1 MSDHLSPME
10 TYHRGTVYILS
21 SLLESLFPS
30 FPFLSFHHSPSSLT
44 HYRFFQTVEDA
55 LIASGTF
62 DTVMF
67 QPTGPAGIFAL
78 YATAGSSL
86 GLILINEFVVV
97 SYSVSFQSRFLFGA
111 LSMSSDYMYFVFARV
126 LDSRLL
132 LTYRIS

>member
-10 TYHRGTVYILS
+10 TYHRGTVYIPS

-30 FPFLSFHHSPSSLT
+30 SPFFSYST
-44 HYRFFQTVEDA
+44 HPWYFFFQTVEDA

-78 YATAGSSL
+78 YATTGSSL

-97 SYSVSFQSRFLFGA
+97 SFSVSFSLRIASTAGPHVFRFRSG
-111 LSMSSDYMYFVFARV
+111 VG
-126 LDSRLL
+126 
-132 LTYRIS
+132 LTTSVNL